1 MPPHAHGGGDEEE
14 EIIVRTDGPP
24 FADIKAKHVSYYYS
38 FSIIVTFS
46 SSSLTLATHSL
57 FIKQNV

>member
-24 FADIKAKHVSYYYS
+24 FADIKAKHVSYYYYIS
-38 FSIIVTFS
+38 TIVIHFH
-46 SSSLTLATHSL
+46 LDL
-57 FIKQNV
+57 

>member
-24 FADIKAKHVSYYYS
+24 FADIKAKHVSHRTQNLS
-38 FSIIVTFS
+38 FLVISVNSHSSLLHTFS
-46 SSSLTLATHSL
+46 SLL
-57 FIKQNV
+57 F

>member
-24 FADIKAKHVSYYYS
+24 FADIKAKHVSYNYS
-38 FSIIVTFS
+38 FHIH
-46 SSSLTLATHSL
+46 L
-57 FIKQNV
+57 

>member
-24 FADIKAKHVSYYYS
+24 FADIKAKHVSYYYYYYIS
-38 FSIIVTFS
+38 TIVIHFH
-46 SSSLTLATHSL
+46 LDL
-57 FIKQNV
+57 

>member
-38 FSIIVTFS
+38 FSTIVIHFHLDL
-46 SSSLTLATHSL
+46 SLTLATLIHYL
-57 FIKQNV
+57 